1 MVKAPTQTT
10 ANTEWL
16 VGALKAL
23 ADPQR
28 LLILRELGCTN
39 CCSCDEV
46 PAESEGMCGCDI
58 ESVTGLSQPTVSHHI
73 KLLEQAGLVK
83 ARKYG
88 RWKLYQRADESV
100 LRLAQE
106 LLNTLAPDCCV
117 PSISEKEQPIGG
129 AP

>member
-1 MVKAPTQTT
+1 MTTTTTQTA
-10 ANTEWL
+10 ANTDWL

-28 LLILRELGCTN
+28 LLILRELGCTG
-39 CCSCDEV
+39 CCSCAEV

-88 RWKLYQRADESV
+88 RWKLYQRSDESV

-106 LLNTLAPDCCV
+106 LLSTLAPGCCV
-117 PSISEKEQPIGG
+117 PLIDEKTDK
-129 AP
+129 